1 MEKLIDNKYLKI
13 FNNYLFININING
26 YNYIYN
32 NIITIYQAL
41 LQKGWYLPR
50 FCFHVKLSISGNCR
64 MCFIE
69 LKNVNKPIIACATN
83 ISENA
88 VIFTNSLLVFKSR
101 ESILEFI
108 LINHPIDC
116 PICDQGGECD
126 LQDQYT
132 VMGSS
137 NSRFYENLKKSVNNK
152 NINFLI
158 KLSLNKCINCSRCV
172 RFSNQ
177 ILGDYSFS
185 LLGRGENLNISNY
198 VKKFYDSEISLNVVD
213 LCPVG
218 ASTSKLIAYDFRI
231 WELID
236 VKFLDL
242 NDSLMPFIRIDFRGL
257 NIQRVL
263 PLNNPDT
270 NEEWISNYTRIEF
283 KNVFKNRFFLPK
295 IKNNFNFICISWN
308 NFFILFKN
316 MYIRLLKFFYKK
328 KNYFLNY
335 INIDNKKTDV
345 YCYNYYSFFF
355 KKFNIN
361 LLNKIFYYKSNL
373 NRSLFFLK
381 NKDIDFLNINY
392 VYIYNLNFRY
402 NFPLISYKIREK
414 MIFDYINIYLIGSV
428 LNLNYFFIHIGNSY
442 LNFLQ
447 FFKKNNYKNNALILY
462 TNLEKWILNL
472 LHDKS
477 LSFINLNNNNL
488 KSIKS
493 EVGYFKN
500 IKLNC
505 FKDFFSFRID
515 YKNVLNKN
523 KISKSFNLLLNQ
535 KFIDFKNYNV
545 FVPKKYNFEQNSI
558 FINLFGVFNDFTFIS
573 YKGDH
578 KTLKNDWNI
587 LKSIFSK
594 FKIKNVLKLSEI
606 KNVFVSKKWVY
617 TFYNFLISK
626 SMLYF
631 DFNLINNYIK
641 FFTKNFKNFKNLE
654 LKNNYC
660 NLYEINKITWLF

>member
-1 MEKLIDNKYLKI
+1 LIDNKYLKI